1 VTHGRLAPVARRHRG
16 FTLIELVVSIT
27 VLAIAVGGMLAA
39 MSAVS
44 ANSANTMVSEQATA
58 IAAAYLN
65 EVLQKPFGAADGQVT
80 RATLDVVD
88 DYAGLTDVGVHDQS
102 GAAVPALTQY
112 TVSIRVGAGVLGGVP
127 AAQLREVDVTVSHP
141 SGVTVVL
148 SGYRTLYP

>member
-1 VTHGRLAPVARRHRG
+1 MTHGRLAPVARRHGG

-88 DYAGLTDVGVHDQS
+88 DYAGLTDVGVHDQT
-102 GAAVPALTQY
+102 GAAVPALARY

>member
-1 VTHGRLAPVARRHRG
+1 VARRHGG

-39 MSAVS
+39 MSAVA

-58 IAAAYLN
+58 IASAYLN

-88 DYAGLTDVGVHDQS
+88 DYAGLTDVGVHDQT
-102 GAAVPALTQY
+102 GAAVPALGQY

>member
-1 VTHGRLAPVARRHRG
+1 MARRHGG

-88 DYAGLTDVGVHDQS
+88 DYAGLTDVGVRDQT
-102 GAAVPALTQY
+102 GAAVPALALY